1 MNGSYKVKESNL
13 IAGTSFPVRKEFLQF
28 EAGTYSRGEL
38 IECDPTTK
46 KLKKCT
52 NLDNLVGVMVNDVTL
67 EDGQKETIYVT
78 GIFYIG
84 EIVKDSSLT
93 DDLAIQLA
101 GLKRNIYFEK

>member
-1 MNGSYKVKESNL
+1 
-13 IAGTSFPVRKEFLQF
+13 
-28 EAGTYSRGEL
+28 
-38 IECDPTTK
+38 
-46 KLKKCT
+46 
-52 NLDNLVGVMVNDVTL
+52 MVNDVTL